1 MTRRLNK
8 SWEKTYL
15 DEVHSPEGVE
25 ELRKAV
31 RFGLQKK
38 YKGLA
43 ETMWRYEFGEGF
55 EDMQV
60 MSQDTVPE
68 VFLMKNG
75 QCVWFRDDSTG
86 QMHCLPLVMNGGVNM
101 YGKMVSWSPVP
112 IGWNDTLRGASPTMT
127 RIRDMKLNAENSVVM
142 RNDLFGGN
150 DEDYIDAMIS
160 ELVDNTLTMNQLQL
174 IAKAPFVFNVTE
186 DNMISAKNFFLAMST
201 DRPAIFTNAL
211 GEKPMPV
218 LESTQMKID
227 PALFELFDR
236 FECQILEY
244 IGFPC
249 VPITKR
255 AQQSVSE
262 VTENDDKIRVRR
274 MEKLKQREKACERIK
289 EIFGV
294 DISVVSV
301 IDEELEKEREQN
313 GADVATPADRDSAAQ
328 RDRSLLRTVRVRSAG
343 RARGLHA
350 CHREDG
356 PADHEVQRALRVQD
370 AQLWDTGE
378 VADTL
383 AEQVR

>member
-8 SWEKTYL
+8 SWEKAYL

-25 ELRKAV
+25 KLREAV

-43 ETMWRYEFGEGF
+43 ETMFRYEFGPGF

-68 VFLMKNG
+68 IFLMKNG
-75 QCVWFRDDSTG
+75 QCVWFNDTATG
-86 QMHCLPLVMNGGVNM
+86 QTHCLPLVMKGGVNM
-101 YGKMVSWSPVP
+101 YGKMVNWSPVP
-112 IGWNDTLRGASPTMT
+112 VGWTDTLRGRNIAMD
-127 RIRDMKLNAENSVVM
+127 RIRDMELNAENSVIM
-142 RNDLFGGN
+142 KNDLFGGN
-150 DEDYIDAMIS
+150 DESYIDAMIS

-186 DNMISAKNFFLAMST
+186 DNLLSAKNFFLAMST
-201 DRPAIFTNAL
+201 DRPAIFTNAM
-211 GEKPMPV
+211 GEKPLPV
-218 LESTQMKID
+218 LESTQVKID

-255 AQQSVSE
+255 AQQTVSE

-274 MEKLKQREKACERIK
+274 MEKLKQREMACERIK
-289 EIFGV
+289 EVLGRDVKVI
-294 DISVVSV
+294 SV
-301 IDEELEKEREQN
+301 IDEYQEEQEQKME
-313 GADVATPADRDSAAQ
+313 AEQDAPDRDA
-328 RDRSLLRTVRVRSAG
+328 
-343 RARGLHA
+343 
-350 CHREDG
+350 
-356 PADHEVQRALRVQD
+356 
-370 AQLWDTGE
+370 
-378 VADTL
+378 
-383 AEQVR
+383 

>member
-15 DEVHSPEGVE
+15 DEVHSPQGVE

-150 DEDYIDAMIS
+150 DEDFIDAMIS

-301 IDEELEKEREQN
+301 IDEELEKEREQD
-313 GADVATPADRDSAAQ
+313 GADVATPADRDSTAQ
-328 RDRSLLRTVRVRSAG
+328 RD
-343 RARGLHA
+343 
-350 CHREDG
+350 
-356 PADHEVQRALRVQD
+356 
-370 AQLWDTGE
+370 
-378 VADTL
+378 
-383 AEQVR
+383 

>member
-8 SWEKTYL
+8 SWEKAYL
-15 DEVHSPEGVE
+15 DEVHSPEGVD

-43 ETMWRYEFGEGF
+43 ETMFRYEFGPRF

-60 MSQDTVPE
+60 MSQNTVPE
-68 VFLMKNG
+68 VFLMRNG
-75 QCVWFRDDSTG
+75 QCVWFEDPETS
-86 QMHCLPLVMNGGVNM
+86 QIHCLPLVMKGGVNM
-101 YGKMVSWSPVP
+101 YGKMVRWSPVP
-112 IGWNDTLRGASPTMT
+112 VGWTDTVRGRNMTMD
-127 RIRDMKLNAENSVVM
+127 RIRDMELDADNSVIM

-150 DEDYIDAMIS
+150 DEAYIDAMIS

-186 DNMISAKNFFLAMST
+186 DNLLSAKNFYLAMST

-218 LESTQMKID
+218 LESTQMTID
-227 PALFELFDR
+227 PSLFELFDR

-255 AQQSVSE
+255 AQQTVSE
-262 VTENDDKIRVRR
+262 VDSNDEKIRVRR
-274 MEKLKQREKACERIK
+274 LEKLNQRQKAVERINELWGTDLK
-289 EIFGV
+289 
-294 DISVVSV
+294 VVSV
-301 IDEELEKEREQN
+301 IDEMEMRMEDD
-313 GADVATPADRDSAAQ
+313 A
-328 RDRSLLRTVRVRSAG
+328 
-343 RARGLHA
+343 
-350 CHREDG
+350 DG
-356 PADHEVQRALRVQD
+356 P
-370 AQLWDTGE
+370 
-378 VADTL
+378 
-383 AEQVR
+383 

>member
-8 SWEKTYL
+8 SWEKAYL

-25 ELRKAV
+25 ELRRAV

-43 ETMWRYEFGEGF
+43 ETMFRYDFGPGF

-60 MSQDTVPE
+60 MSQNTVPE
-68 VFLMKNG
+68 IFLMKNG
-75 QCVWFRDDSTG
+75 QCVWFRDDATG
-86 QMHCLPLVMNGGVNM
+86 QMHCLPLVMKGGVNM
-101 YGKMVSWSPVP
+101 YGKMVAWSPVP
-112 IGWNDTLRGASPTMT
+112 VGWTDTLRGASPTMD
-127 RIRDMKLNAENSVVM
+127 RIRDMELNAENSVIM
-142 RNDLFGGN
+142 KNDLFGGN

-186 DNMISAKNFFLAMST
+186 DNLVSAKNFFLAMST
-201 DRPAIFTNAL
+201 DRPAIFTNAM

-218 LESTQMKID
+218 LESTNMKID

-255 AQQSVSE
+255 AQQTVSE

-274 MEKLKQREKACERIK
+274 MEKLNQREKACERIR

-294 DISVVSV
+294 DITVVSV
-301 IDEELEKEREQN
+301 IDEEEQRREELA
-313 GADVATPADRDSAAQ
+313 GAGPDVAAPADRDNT
-328 RDRSLLRTVRVRSAG
+328 D
-343 RARGLHA
+343 
-350 CHREDG
+350 E
-356 PADHEVQRALRVQD
+356 
-370 AQLWDTGE
+370 
-378 VADTL
+378 
-383 AEQVR
+383 

>member
-328 RDRSLLRTVRVRSAG
+328 RD
-343 RARGLHA
+343 
-350 CHREDG
+350 
-356 PADHEVQRALRVQD
+356 
-370 AQLWDTGE
+370 
-378 VADTL
+378 
-383 AEQVR
+383 